1 MTKPLGP
8 NFGGELIAAGLGGL
22 PIAWAPDGGI
32 SGRGNLTPE
41 QNAMLDAAIAAH
53 DPDARPPALVPKRVI
68 VDRLQAA
75 GKLAA
80 ARTALDAQDLYSQ
93 ERWNARDAIL
103 ANDPTAVALLAAIG
117 ADPAAILAPP

>member
-53 DPDARPPALVPKRVI
+53 DPDARPPALVPCERRVRI
-68 VDRLQAA
+68 DHADL
-75 GKLAA
+75 
-80 ARTALDAQDLYSQ
+80 TALLYLQ
-93 ERWNARDAIL
+93 GFTDEDIVR
-103 ANDPTAVALLAAIG
+103 
-117 ADPAAILAPP
+117 

>member
-1 MTKPLGP
+1 
-8 NFGGELIAAGLGGL
+8 
-22 PIAWAPDGGI
+22 
-32 SGRGNLTPE
+32 
-41 QNAMLDAAIAAH
+41 
-53 DPDARPPALVPKRVI
+53 PKRVI

-80 ARTALDAQDLYSQ
+80 ARTALDAQDLYTQ
-93 ERWNARDAIL
+93 ERWNAREAIL